1 MRQTSQAMENQEVD
15 IPRLTKNILV
25 DCNVIRRKTQ
35 DIQEV
40 NNCLKPR
47 SYCSLIIKLDL

>member
-35 DIQEV
+35 EIQEV
-40 NNCLKPR
+40 NSCL
-47 SYCSLIIKLDL
+47 